1 MPGLLQGTKNN
12 FEKEIFEF
20 NISVFQ
26 EQNIKMSPAPC
37 SFKRVAMSLFLV
49 VLEMPLK
56 NLNVL

>member
-26 EQNIKMSPAPC
+26 EQNIKMSTAPC

-56 NLNVL
+56 NLSVL